1 MKLSLFLMLFLLGF
15 GATAQKGWQYDKI
28 SGFEIK
34 DTVAILKE
42 GTKSLAVINGNNKT
56 VGYLKFDKN
65 LQLQSIFNLD
75 TSYFFEKDSLLGIKK
90 LTKVYGAF
98 ADKFPNIY
106 GDSTLFYPTKN
117 DTQIIITKKFFSGK
131 SLNLHNDSL
140 NKAYH
145 RVKYDDSQT
154 GEVLIPL
161 KKKLKTNFE
170 DEKIYIVKQSKT
182 TITKG
187 KKGKVVVANKYP
199 LKRGYFEKPNYIVSK
214 KVADIEEAN
223 ETNRLYHK
231 KIIFDKKGN
240 ITSFYFTDDP
250 QNIYSIL
257 VNPPF
262 ELVK

>member
-1 MKLSLFLMLFLLGF
+1 MLKDQNEPFQIEFNSLLNREL
-15 GATAQKGWQYDKI
+15 DVSI
-28 SGFEIK
+28 NIP
-34 DTVAILKE
+34 D
-42 GTKSLAVINGNNKT
+42 SLIIVENK
-56 VGYLKFDKN
+56 VP
-65 LQLQSIFNLD
+65 
-75 TSYFFEKDSLLGIKK
+75 FEKDSLLGIKK

-98 ADKFPNIY
+98 ADRFPNIY
-106 GDSTLFYPTKN
+106 GDSTLIYTTKN

-131 SLNLHNDSL
+131 SLNIHNDSL
-140 NKAYH
+140 NKAFH

-170 DEKIYIVKQSKT
+170 DEKIYIVKQTKT

-199 LKRGYFEKPNYIVSK
+199 LKRGYFEKPNYMVSK
-214 KVADIEEAN
+214 KAADIEEAN

-257 VNPPF
+257 ANPSF